1 MSDEPDATFAQRLK
15 VGRRGNLILLS
26 ALLVAIAIL
35 GFFFIR
41 NLVDFPVY
49 YAAGRSLV
57 SGRADLYSPDFAL
70 GRVMDYR
77 YPPFFL
83 LALFPLWLLPY
94 SIAAYIWYLLS
105 MIQIIGCVVIVRRT
119 FWASKLM
126 WLAVALA
133 VAQYFVMALHYGNSQ
148 LLVVFLLF
156 ASLYFVLRGRDIA
169 GAVLMA
175 LAITIKLTPILLLP
189 YFALKKRWTMLAGVA
204 VFLAAINIAPSAY
217 FGFRENNQLLR
228 TWYEHVVASQ
238 EFHEDNGPI
247 DLSLKGELRRY
258 LSSVDYAQRID
269 GDVNY
274 PAVNFASLS
283 RDRLVETWAMIAV
296 VLFAGVL
303 LLTWWLPA
311 RIASQYPNDEA
322 GKPDEPD
329 KMVPLELA
337 VMICLMLLVGPLT
350 SKIYFVALL
359 WPLACL
365 AGFARSHASSNA
377 RLAMYTLFFL
387 AAANSVLP
395 LLPGRPIQ
403 RLLLVL
409 GADFYVNCLLM
420 TALLCLLI
428 SRRRALRLGAHKQ
441 SGESRTTTLSVAKTP

>member
-1 MSDEPDATFAQRLK
+1 MERTSRI
-15 VGRRGNLILLS
+15 VLILACAAAL
-26 ALLVAIAIL
+26 ALL
-35 GFFFIR
+35 GFVFIR

-83 LALFPLWLLPY
+83 IALFPLWLLPY

-105 MIQIIGCVVIVRRT
+105 MIQIIGCVVIVRRS
-119 FWASKLM
+119 FQVSKLM

-133 VAQYFVMALHYGNSQ
+133 ATQHFVMALHYGNAQ
-148 LLVVFLLF
+148 LLAVFLLF
-156 ASLYFVLRGRDIA
+156 ASLYFAIRKKNIA
-169 GAVLMA
+169 AAILMA
-175 LAITIKLTPILLLP
+175 LAITIKLTPVLLLP
-189 YFALKKRWTMLAGVA
+189 YFALKKRWTMLAGVV

-228 TWYEHVVASQ
+228 TWYGHVVASQ

-258 LSSVDYAQRID
+258 LSSVDYSQRVD

-283 RDRLVETWAMIAV
+283 RDRVVEAWTIAAA

-303 LLTWWLPA
+303 LLMWWLPA
-311 RIASQYPNDEA
+311 RTANQNGDAEA
-322 GKPDEPD
+322 GKPDE
-329 KMVPLELA
+329 MVPLELA

-365 AGFARSHASSNA
+365 ASFATYQTSRTG
-377 RLAMYTLFFL
+377 RLATYTLLFL

-395 LLPGRPIQ
+395 LLPGRSIQ

-420 TALLCLLI
+420 MALLYLLI
-428 SRRRALRLGAHKQ
+428 SRRLALRKQ
-441 SGESRTTTLSVAKTP
+441 SGEPRTPALSVAKTP